1 MSNMWNEELMEQLYS
16 EAYDEL
22 VADGMSPGLAL
33 EEKATEIAQ
42 KKFAEDI
49 FDHYEIILSALE
61 LENYNYDSKGNW
73 IGNVS
78 NENGWTP

>member
-1 MSNMWNEELMEQLYS
+1 MSNMWNEELMQQLYS

-42 KKFAEDI
+42 KKFADEI
-49 FDHYEIILSALE
+49 FDHYELILSALE
-61 LENYNYDSKGNW
+61 LENYNG
-73 IGNVS
+73 
-78 NENGWTP
+78 